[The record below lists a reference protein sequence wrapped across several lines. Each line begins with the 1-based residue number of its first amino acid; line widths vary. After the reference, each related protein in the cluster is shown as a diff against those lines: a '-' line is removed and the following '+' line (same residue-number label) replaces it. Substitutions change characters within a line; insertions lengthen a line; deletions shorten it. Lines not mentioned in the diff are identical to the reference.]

1 MKAITRKLYDVKIPT
16 RDGIRLSAD
25 LFIPLGEGR
34 FPAIFNMTPYGTVP
48 DSETL
53 LAAAESY
60 TLRGYVYVAVDVR
73 GRYDSEGEWYA
84 HPAAE
89 RHDGCDVLDWI
100 AVQSWSNGK
109 VATVGHSYS
118 GWTQWPIAQEC
129 HPHHVAMASSGSPT
143 NLFQDWPNI
152 DGVLSLQPIVTWAL
166 GMMPGRGNEAE
177 VPAPE
182 LSWKEALWHLPLSEL
197 DALMAGRNV
206 PYWQDWLAH
215 DTLDDFWMALQ
226 MQGKYGRIQI
236 PTFNVS
242 GWYDARLKG
251 QVAAYLE
258 VMKTTKDRSSHFLVI
273 GPWLHSPVGRA
284 PVFAMRDF
292 GPQGNLDVDK
302 IRCDWLDHVVQGK
315 QKPELEGVL
324 YFLQVANEW
333 RQASAWPLENTRFV
347 KHYLDSNGSANTLH
361 GDGRLRTDRAGVGP
375 ADAYTYDPDDPVP
388 TNWSPTRADGILS
401 TEPIDS
407 RPVQER
413 QDVLVYSTTPLAEH
427 TEVTG
432 PVTATIY
439 FSTDVVDTDITVKL
453 LDIDS
458 QGVAFQLTH
467 GIARACFRNSYTRK
481 ELLTSGE
488 VYAVEVELQP
498 TSNLFRKGHSIR
510 IEVSSSNFP
519 FYARNLNRG
528 ENNSTTTERR
538 PAHTRILH
546 SDEHPSHIVLPV
558 VPVAVP
564 AGWRSEVAS
573 GLTR

>member
-60 TLRGYVYVAVDVR
+60 TLRGSVYVAVDVR

-197 DALMAGRNV
+197 DALM
-206 PYWQDWLAH
+206 DE
-215 DTLDDFWMALQ
+215 
-226 MQGKYGRIQI
+226 
-236 PTFNVS
+236 S
-242 GWYDARLKG
+242 
-251 QVAAYLE
+251 
-258 VMKTTKDRSSHFLVI
+258 
-273 GPWLHSPVGRA
+273 
-284 PVFAMRDF
+284 
-292 GPQGNLDVDK
+292 
-302 IRCDWLDHVVQGK
+302 
-315 QKPELEGVL
+315 
-324 YFLQVANEW
+324 
-333 RQASAWPLENTRFV
+333 
-347 KHYLDSNGSANTLH
+347 
-361 GDGRLRTDRAGVGP
+361 
-375 ADAYTYDPDDPVP
+375 
-388 TNWSPTRADGILS
+388 
-401 TEPIDS
+401 
-407 RPVQER
+407 
-413 QDVLVYSTTPLAEH
+413 
-427 TEVTG
+427 
-432 PVTATIY
+432 
-439 FSTDVVDTDITVKL
+439 
-453 LDIDS
+453 
-458 QGVAFQLTH
+458 
-467 GIARACFRNSYTRK
+467 SYT
-481 ELLTSGE
+481 SFS
-488 VYAVEVELQP
+488 A
-498 TSNLFRKGHSIR
+498 
-510 IEVSSSNFP
+510 
-519 FYARNLNRG
+519 A
-528 ENNSTTTERR
+528 
-538 PAHTRILH
+538 
-546 SDEHPSHIVLPV
+546 
-558 VPVAVP
+558 
-564 AGWRSEVAS
+564 
-573 GLTR
+573 